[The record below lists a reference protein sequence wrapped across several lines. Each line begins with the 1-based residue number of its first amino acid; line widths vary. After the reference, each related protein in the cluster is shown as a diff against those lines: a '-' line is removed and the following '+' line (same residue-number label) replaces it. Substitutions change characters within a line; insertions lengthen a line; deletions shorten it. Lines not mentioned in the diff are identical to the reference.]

1 MPNLKLTQAHSDYP
15 TRREAL
21 LAALERGEPIREAL
35 AYAGLGASTVR
46 GYIKRGTY
54 DDGSGSCHSS
64 EGRECGSLFK
74 ALSRLRALEELRC
87 HEAGYDLE
95 HWHHYVGWREVWPY
109 QRDEFSGRWFGRES
123 GRKRLLEEGE
133 PLAVKAQERHRLS
146 CERLGLEAYE
156 WAGVEV

>member
-1 MPNLKLTQAHSDYP
+1 MPSLKLTQAHSDYP

-21 LAALERGEPIREAL
+21 LSALERGEPIREAL

-46 GYIKRGTY
+46 GYLKRGTY

-64 EGRECGSLFK
+64 EGRECRSLFE

-87 HEAGYDLE
+87 QKAGYDLNR
-95 HWHHYVGWREVWPY
+95 WHHYFGWREVWPY
-109 QRDEFSGRWFGRES
+109 KRDELSGRWFGREL

-133 PLAVKAQERHRLS
+133 PLAVKAQEKHLFD
-146 CERLGLEAYE
+146 CERYGFEAYE
-156 WAGVEV
+156 WTGVEV